1 MMRRLPLIATA
12 VLALGALSG
21 AAAVR
26 EAPVEDAAPRD
37 AVWRDIAW
45 PFPRDA
51 WPAGRAF
58 RCDAASCGHAVE
70 IYLRPKIGFCNC
82 DTGVADDD

>member
-26 EAPVEDAAPRD
+26 EAPVDKTVPQSQCRPCERRD
-37 AVWRDIAW
+37 PYRGIYRLSRLGNAVRKTMACGYG
-45 PFPRDA
+45 PLLSQ
-51 WPAGRAF
+51 GRRLNFSPLSAN
-58 RCDAASCGHAVE
+58 RA
-70 IYLRPKIGFCNC
+70 
-82 DTGVADDD
+82 